1 MINYYFFI
9 DVCGKCKL
17 NSKLSLLIRYFQKIV
32 INLLTFVIKKLYLCP
47 QIYYSKK
54 RKYQRKF

>member
-47 QIYYSKK
+47 QNML
-54 RKYQRKF
+54 F